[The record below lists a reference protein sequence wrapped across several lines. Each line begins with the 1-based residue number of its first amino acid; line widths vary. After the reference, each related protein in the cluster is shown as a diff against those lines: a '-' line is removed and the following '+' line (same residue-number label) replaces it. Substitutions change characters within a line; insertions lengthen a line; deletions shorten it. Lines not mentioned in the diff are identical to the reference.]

1 MILWL
6 PTPLPIIVSH
16 IVRILMLEKREKRE
30 KQFRIFPI
38 FSSVDITVYQYGKN
52 VLYSFYNIA
61 QRTLT
66 EEWRKI
72 FRVDIKLYQQ
82 GSQPI
87 SVQNLQMLYYKKRIE
102 ITCSREN
109 KSVWK
114 TISLTLHRIKGKWQQ
129 KFL

>member
-1 MILWL
+1 M
-6 PTPLPIIVSH
+6 
-16 IVRILMLEKREKRE
+16 EKREKRE

-38 FSSVDITVYQYGKN
+38 FSSVNITVYQYGKD

-66 EEWRKI
+66 EEWREI
-72 FRVDIKLYQQ
+72 FRVDIELYQQ

-114 TISLTLHRIKGKWQQ
+114 TISLALHRIKSCMPS
-129 KFL
+129 